1 MEITGS
7 KKRTEKEPKMA
18 LLLYHREILFSRL
31 EEMARE
37 LGEEGEERVEI
48 IPYYQMDGA
57 GPYQCK
63 KLLTMIDEEFN

>member
-18 LLLYHREILFSRL
+18 LLLYHRDILFSRL

-37 LGEEGEERVEI
+37 LGEEGEEGKERVKI
-48 IPYYQMDGA
+48 IQYYQMDGA
-57 GPYQCK
+57 GPYQ
-63 KLLTMIDEEFN
+63 